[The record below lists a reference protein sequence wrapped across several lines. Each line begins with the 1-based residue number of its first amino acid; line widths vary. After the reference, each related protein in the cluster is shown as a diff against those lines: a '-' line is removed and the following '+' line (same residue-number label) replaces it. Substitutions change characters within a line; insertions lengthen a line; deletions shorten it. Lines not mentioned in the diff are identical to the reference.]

1 VFASCPWSQEGK
13 STVFCYECDEELLH
27 NPVLLSQDMAAFA
40 PLVRSRGLDEEHKSG
55 DRQKLGARIM
65 LFHEVIAKGIAV
77 LSQDENERD
86 ANEGLKTDVKPRGG
100 HSWVL
105 PENDYPRGFMPVRV
119 SLPLWLRWVA
129 AVHSD
134 TEALGYP

>member
-1 VFASCPWSQEGK
+1 M
-13 STVFCYECDEELLH
+13 H
-27 NPVLLSQDMAAFA
+27 NPVVLLSQDMAAFA
-40 PLVRSRGLDEEHKSG
+40 ALVRSRGLDEEHKSE
-55 DRQKLGARIM
+55 DRQKRGA
-65 LFHEVIAKGIAV
+65 LFHEVIAKGIAA

-105 PENDYPRGFMPVRV
+105 PENAYPRGFAPVRV
-119 SLPLWLRWVA
+119 SLPLQLRWVA

>member
-1 VFASCPWSQEGK
+1 
-13 STVFCYECDEELLH
+13 
-27 NPVLLSQDMAAFA
+27 MAAFA
-40 PLVRSRGLDEEHKSG
+40 ALVRSRGLDEEHKSE

-65 LFHEVIAKGIAV
+65 LFHELIAKGIAV

-86 ANEGLKTDVKPRGG
+86 AKEGLKTDVKPRGG

-105 PENDYPRGFMPVRV
+105 PENDYPRGFAPVRV

-134 TEALGYP
+134 TDALGYP